1 MKATADSGC
10 DLFIKDA
17 LVVTMNPSGEVF
29 KPGALAVKGDTIVA
43 VGREG
48 NLAGM
53 EERAKEV
60 LDARGGAVLPGL
72 INVHTHAAM
81 TLFRGLADDLP
92 LMEWLTR
99 HIFPAEKKMTGEW
112 VYWGSLL
119 ACAEM
124 ILSGTTTFCDMYLFE
139 SRTAQAVQEAG
150 MRALIGEVL
159 YDFPSPNY
167 GPLEEGFEYTR
178 RLIETYSGHPLISV
192 AVEPHAPFTCS
203 PELLKKA
210 RALSEEFRVPLII
223 HLAETENEVE
233 AIKKQYHCTPVE
245 HLDKLGLLSDR
256 LIAVHCVVLSEG
268 DLDLLSRAGVKIAHC
283 PESNMKLASGVAPV
297 VEMLK
302 KGMAVGLGTDGCASN
317 NNLDLFQEMDTT
329 AKLHK
334 VHHLDPTVLDA
345 PTVLEMATIRGA
357 RVLGL
362 ENRIGSLE
370 SGKKADIILLDLHQ
384 PHLTPMYHIHSHLV
398 YAARGADVTH
408 VLINGQWVMKN
419 RRLATLNLEEI
430 LKQVRRL
437 ALEIKAP

>member
-1 MKATADSGC
+1 MKPIADPEF
-10 DLFIKDA
+10 DLLIKNG

-29 KPGALAVKGDTIVA
+29 SPGALAIQGDTIAA
-43 VGREG
+43 VGQEVD
-48 NLAGM
+48 LAGL
-53 EERAKEV
+53 EGRAKVV

-92 LMEWLTR
+92 LEEWLHQ
-99 HIFPAEKKMTGEW
+99 HIFPAEKKITGEW
-112 VYWGSLL
+112 VYWGTLL

-167 GPLEEGFEYTR
+167 GPSEEGFEYTR
-178 RLIETYSGHPLISV
+178 RLIETYLDHPLISV

-203 PELLKKA
+203 PDLLQKA
-210 RALSEEFRVPLII
+210 QALSEEFQVPLII
-223 HLAETENEVE
+223 HLAETKTEVE
-233 AIKKQYHCTPVE
+233 AIKKQYQCTPVE
-245 HLDKLGLLSDR
+245 HLNKLGLLSDR
-256 LIAVHCVVLSEG
+256 LIAVHSVVLSG
-268 DLDLLSRAGVKIAHC
+268 QDLDLLQRAGVKIAHC

-302 KGMAVGLGTDGCASN
+302 RGMTVGLGTDGCASN

-357 RVLGL
+357 RVLGM
-362 ENRIGSLE
+362 ENRIGSLD
-370 SGKKADIILLDLHQ
+370 SGKKADLIVIDLHQ

-419 RRLATLNLEEI
+419 RRLTTLDLEEI

-437 ALEIKAP
+437 ALQVKAP